1 MLLETKDTSLWDE
14 IKALFVNREKYFWDD
29 LPIHVKARIKKS
41 IKQSKNGLVIP
52 HKEFMKKYQKYL

>member
-29 LPIHVKARIKKS
+29 LPIYVKEGIKKG
-41 IKQSKNGLVIP
+41 IKQSKNVLVIP
-52 HKEFMKKYQKYL
+52 HKEVMKKYQKYL